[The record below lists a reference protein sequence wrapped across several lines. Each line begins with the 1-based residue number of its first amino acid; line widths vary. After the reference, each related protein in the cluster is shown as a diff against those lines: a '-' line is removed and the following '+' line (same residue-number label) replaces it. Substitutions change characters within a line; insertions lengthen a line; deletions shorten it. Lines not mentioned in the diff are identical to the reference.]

1 MHIQVYDRLQKLHLA
16 TSSKSVTRLIHQ
28 IGQDFD
34 ADVREWRDQ
43 ITAVLE
49 KKVGNEYIIIFNNRC
64 WILGYF

>member
-34 ADVREWRDQ
+34 ADMREWRDQ

-49 KKVGNEYIIIFNNRC
+49 KKVGIE
-64 WILGYF
+64 